1 MRITLSLMCLLACT
15 AHAVDVSTSSAT
27 VTSGGQGLC
36 KVAVNNVGDSMPAG
50 IYQGQ
55 CVNGQPNG
63 VGEVTFNNG
72 DRLSG
77 EFKKGRVSGKGTWSS
92 GSTGNSYTGSWSNG
106 KRQGKGI
113 YSWAR
118 SQQRYVGEWADDKRH
133 GQGKLTWSNGDRFEG
148 EFRNNQQYN
157 GTYYTA
163 GGVTHTCYMGSCR

>member
-1 MRITLSLMCLLACT
+1 MRAIFSLLCLLACS
-15 AHAVDVSTSSAT
+15 AHAVDANTNSAS
-27 VTSGGQGLC
+27 VVSGGQGLC

-50 IYQGQ
+50 TYQGQ
-55 CVNGQPNG
+55 CVNGKPNG
-63 VGEVTFNNG
+63 IGEVTFTNG

-77 EFKKGRVSGKGTWSS
+77 EFKNGRVDGKGTWSS
-92 GSTGNSYTGSWSNG
+92 GSTGNSYTGAWHNG
-106 KRQGKGI
+106 KREGQGI

-118 SQQRYVGEWADDKRH
+118 SQQRYVGEWMDDKRH
-133 GQGKLTWSNGDRFEG
+133 GQGKLTWSNGDRFVG

>member
-1 MRITLSLMCLLACT
+1 MCLLACT

-92 GSTGNSYTGSWSNG
+92 GSTGNSYTD
-106 KRQGKGI
+106 K
-113 YSWAR
+113 AR
-118 SQQRYVGEWADDKRH
+118 A
-133 GQGKLTWSNGDRFEG
+133 F
-148 EFRNNQQYN
+148 
-157 GTYYTA
+157 TA
-163 GGVTHTCYMGSCR
+163 GLAVNNATWVNGPTTSVTVKAS